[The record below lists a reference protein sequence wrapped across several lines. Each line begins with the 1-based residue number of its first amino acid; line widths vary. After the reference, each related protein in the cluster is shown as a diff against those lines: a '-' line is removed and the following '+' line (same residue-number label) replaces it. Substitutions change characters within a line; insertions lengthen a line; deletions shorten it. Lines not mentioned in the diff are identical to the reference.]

1 MKMKRADNNVNS
13 AVPSKSVS
21 GPGKR
26 RRRTPEEARRLILE
40 TAQALIARTGPDG
53 LRLQDIAAAAGI
65 SHPLILHH
73 FGSRE
78 GLVRA
83 LTRQAAAELRDKLV
97 AAMASSDYSIEQQ
110 LDRVFD
116 AFRDGLAQRLAWLTT
131 VDPDGRAEET
141 QMIMRDI
148 ADSLHARR
156 IATAPPGTE
165 IDRSDTYCLVHL
177 VAAAAFGDALFG
189 ARLRCSAGLPP
200 TSETAQRFRLWL
212 AALIRAHTSQSSQAH
227 REQSPSPQPSP
238 RERRGGTPGAS
249 EMRHPRGARTRAPRG
264 AGG

>member
-1 MKMKRADNNVNS
+1 MKMKAAYNNVNS
-13 AVPSKSVS
+13 VMPSKSVA

-40 TAQALIARTGPDG
+40 AAQALIASTGPEG

-83 LTRQAAAELRDKLV
+83 LTREAAAELRDKLV

-131 VDPDGRAEET
+131 VDPGGGDEQT

-148 ADSLHARR
+148 ADGLHARR
-156 IATAPPGTE
+156 LAAAPPGIAIE
-165 IDRSDTYCLVHL
+165 RGDTDCLVHL
-177 VAAAAFGDALFG
+177 VATAAFGDALFG
-189 ARLRCSAGLPP
+189 AHLHRSAGLPA
-200 TSETAQRFRLWL
+200 TGETDRRFRLWL
-212 AALIRAHTSQSSQAH
+212 AALIRAHTAPHPNLGRCLAGRSEPILATKLLC
-227 REQSPSPQPSP
+227 RE
-238 RERRGGTPGAS
+238 
-249 EMRHPRGARTRAPRG
+249 
-264 AGG
+264 